1 MKVVEYTYHNPN
13 VTSSALSEIWYS
25 STSRELFVRFRD
37 SGTIAGYADVS
48 PVALDKLMQASSV
61 GSHFSKYIKNAG
73 YKGVNSD
80 GVQFR
85 SAPGLAKKNTDVKG
99 YTLPTPTPA
108 QNAWQAKDF
117 MPSVLGKYEFTI
129 TGKVL
134 KTVEEKIRANTMEEA
149 INLFKGKHGADTSKV
164 QKVALD
170 VE

>member
-1 MKVVEYTYHNPN
+1 MKVVEYTYHNPSPR
-13 VTSSALSEIWYS
+13 SSALGEIWYS
-25 STSRELFVRFRD
+25 STSRELFVRFKE

-48 PVALDKLMQASSV
+48 PVALDKLLQASSL
-61 GSHFSKYIKNAG
+61 GSHFSKYIKGAG
-73 YKGVNSD
+73 YKGINTD

-99 YTLPTPTPA
+99 YGQP
-108 QNAWQAKDF
+108 WQAKDF